1 MSKLA
6 EIERCCADHNVR
18 MTQQRRAVLRIIVEA
33 RDHPDVR
40 ELHRRARSID
50 PDVALSTLYRT
61 VRLLKRIGLLQQ
73 RDFTSGRSRYE
84 ITPKR
89 HHDHLIDVGSGR
101 IIEFRCQEIERLQTE
116 IARRH
121 GYQILDHRLDIYVT
135 PIRPVKKVQG

>member
-1 MSKLA
+1 MIA
-6 EIERCCADHNVR
+6 E
-18 MTQQRRAVLRIIVEA
+18 T
-33 RDHPDVR
+33 RDHPDVT
-40 ELHRRARSID
+40 ELHRRAQLID

-61 VRLLKRIGLLQQ
+61 VRLLELIGVLQR
-73 RDFTSGRSRYE
+73 RDFTAGRSRYE

-89 HHDHLIDVGSGR
+89 HHDHLIDVESGR

-135 PIRPVKKVQG
+135 PIQPIKKPQD